1 MASPKHIL
9 NVSLVF
15 NTELPNLFS
24 LLTVGE
30 LMDLPYLLNYT
41 GYPLRNVSSLK
52 LCYMFSNA
60 GMALLHLI
68 SLICF
73 IFTKATVKDSVR
85 PPIELGLPL
94 TSPDYLMANMPSHT
108 LLLNF
113 GTVSP
118 LLSVILLV

>member
-52 LCYMFSNA
+52 LLYVFKCLNDIAPPYLSDMFH
-60 GMALLHLI
+60 LHQ
-68 SLICF
+68 
-73 IFTKATVKDSVR
+73 
-85 PPIELGLPL
+85 
-94 TSPDYLMANMPSHT
+94 
-108 LLLNF
+108 
-113 GTVSP
+113 
-118 LLSVILLV
+118 LSRTPFFLR